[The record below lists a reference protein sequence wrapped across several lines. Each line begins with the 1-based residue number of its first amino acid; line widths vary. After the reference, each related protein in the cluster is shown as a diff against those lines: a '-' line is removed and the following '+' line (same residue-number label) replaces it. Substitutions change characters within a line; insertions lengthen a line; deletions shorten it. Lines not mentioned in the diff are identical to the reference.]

1 MFKRLRERLAKM
13 GDEAADELAESEP
26 ELKLDYE
33 DFEVGEGEKGAKIK
47 ARHLDNLLWELELAL
62 LESDV
67 SLDVVEV
74 IKEQVGSELIGI
86 RVGARKEIAPTIER
100 ALKAALVKVLS
111 LQKFDPKILL
121 KKRAE
126 PLAVMFVG
134 VNGTGK
140 TTTIAKVAYW
150 LNSMDRGVVLAAGD
164 TFRAGDIEQL
174 TVHAEKLDL
183 RIIKH
188 KSGGDAAAV
197 AYDAIEHA
205 RARGRDVVLIDTA
218 GRMQTNKNLMQEMR
232 KLKRIAEPDL
242 IIYVGDALAGNDA
255 VEQASQ
261 FHEAVGIDGV
271 ILSKV
276 DVDAKG
282 GAALSIAHA
291 VGRPIAFIG
300 LGQEYDDLMPFDAA
314 WLVERIFASR

>member
-1 MFKRLRERLAKM
+1 MFKRLRERLSRM
-13 GDEAADELAESEP
+13 GDKTAEELAESEP

-33 DFEVGEGEKGAKIK
+33 EFKVGEGEKGARIK
-47 ARHLDNLLWELELAL
+47 AKHLDNLLWELELAL

-67 SLDVVEV
+67 SIDVVEV
-74 IKEQVGSELIGI
+74 IKERVSQELIGV
-86 RVGARKEIAPTIER
+86 RVGSRKEIGPTIEK
-100 ALKAALVKVLS
+100 ALKAALIKVLS
-111 LQKFDPKILL
+111 IQRFDPRILL
-121 KKRAE
+121 KKSDE

-140 TTTIAKVAYW
+140 TTSIAKVAHW
-150 LNSMDRGVVLAAGD
+150 LKYMDRTVVLAAGD
-164 TFRAGDIEQL
+164 TFRAGAIEQL
-174 TVHAEKLDL
+174 TIHAENLGL

-205 RARGRDVVLIDTA
+205 RAKGRDVVLIDTA
-218 GRMQTNKNLMQEMR
+218 GRMQTNKNLMQEMT

-261 FHEAVGIDGV
+261 FHDAVGIDGV

-300 LGQEYDDLMPFDAA
+300 LGQEYDDIMPFDAA
-314 WLVERIFASR
+314 WLVERIFAGR

>member
-164 TFRAGDIEQL
+164 TFRAGAIEQL

>member
-1 MFKRLRERLAKM
+1 MFKRLRERLSKM
-13 GDEAADELAESEP
+13 GDQTAQEFVESEP

-33 DFEVGEGEKGAKIK
+33 DFEVGEGDRGARIK
-47 ARHLDNLLWELELAL
+47 AKHLDNLLWELELAL

-67 SLDVVEV
+67 SIDAVEV
-74 IKEQVGSELIGI
+74 IKEKVGSELIGV
-86 RVGARKEIAPTIER
+86 RVGARKEIAPTIEKV
-100 ALKAALVKVLS
+100 LKAALVKVLS
-111 LQKFDPKILL
+111 LQKFDPRILL
-121 KKRAE
+121 KKREE
-126 PLAVMFVG
+126 PLVVMFVG

-150 LNSMDRGVVLAAGD
+150 LRSNDRGLVLAAGD
-164 TFRAGDIEQL
+164 TFRAGAIEQISI
-174 TVHAEKLDL
+174 HAEKLDVRL
-183 RIIKH
+183 IKH

-205 RARGRDVVLIDTA
+205 RAKGLDVVLIDTA
-218 GRMQTNKNLMQEMR
+218 GRMQTNKNLMAEMI

-242 IIYVGDALAGNDA
+242 IFYVGDALAGNDA

-261 FHEAVGIDGV
+261 FHQAVGIDGV

-282 GAALSIAHA
+282 GAALSIAHS

>member
-164 TFRAGDIEQL
+164 TFRAGAIEQL

-232 KLKRIAEPDL
+232 KLKRIAAPAQ
-242 IIYVGDALAGNDA
+242 IIYVGDALACNDA

-276 DVDAKG
+276 DVDAMG

>member
-1 MFKRLRERLAKM
+1 MFKRLRDRLSKM
-13 GDEAADELAESEP
+13 GDQAAEELVKSEP

-33 DFEVGEGEKGAKIK
+33 DFQVGEGEKGARIK
-47 ARHLDNLLWELELAL
+47 AKHLDSLLWELELAL

-67 SLDVVEV
+67 SIDVVEV
-74 IKEQVGSELIGI
+74 IKEQVGNELIGV
-86 RVGARKEIAPTIER
+86 RVGARKEIAPTIEK

-111 LQKFDPKILL
+111 LQKFDPRVMLQ
-121 KKRAE
+121 KRPE

-140 TTTIAKVAYW
+140 TTTIAKVAHW
-150 LNSMDRGVVLAAGD
+150 LKSKGRGVVLAAGD
-164 TFRAGDIEQL
+164 TFRAGAIEQIS
-174 TVHAEKLDL
+174 VHAERLDVRL
-183 RIIKH
+183 IKH

-218 GRMQTNKNLMQEMR
+218 GRMQTNKNLMAEMI

-261 FHEAVGIDGV
+261 FHQAVGIDGV

-314 WLVERIFASR
+314 WLVERIFANR

>member
-1 MFKRLRERLAKM
+1 M

-164 TFRAGDIEQL
+164 TFRAGAIEQL